1 MNIVAYSTIFL
12 IPILFFVKLYKDYK
26 LTKLKHEIIQTIDSI
41 NSLDKDEL
49 RENKNKYPEFYKVI
63 KSIFNKNL
71 EIVEFEQVE
80 KSIKKVDKHVSEKIN
95 SEIELAV
102 ERKEIIE
109 FIYLY
114 RQLCILIYLY
124 KNFNKYLLISLLMK
138 VLPEKE
144 SKELKERE
152 EEKANDLC
160 LA

>member
-12 IPILFFVKLYKDYK
+12 IPTLFFVKLYKDYK

-109 FIYLY
+109 
-114 RQLCILIYLY
+114 LCILIYLY